1 MKLKDI
7 LKEKQEGPS
16 KSFNKLASKFQEE
29 AIKHQNLVEKQ
40 KELAS
45 RFVKETDSKK
55 RESLKQDILK
65 HHKLVK
71 QQEKMMKSA
80 EEDMM
85 YGLNKEK
92 FDYDSED

>member
-7 LKEKQEGPS
+7 LIEKQEGPS

-29 AIKHQNLVEKQ
+29 AVKHQDMVDKQ

-45 RFVKETDSKK
+45 RFVKETDPKK
-55 RESLKQDILK
+55 REKLKGEILK

-71 QQEKMMKSA
+71 QQEKVMKSA

-85 YGLNKEK
+85 WGLGKEK
-92 FDYDSED
+92 FDYDE